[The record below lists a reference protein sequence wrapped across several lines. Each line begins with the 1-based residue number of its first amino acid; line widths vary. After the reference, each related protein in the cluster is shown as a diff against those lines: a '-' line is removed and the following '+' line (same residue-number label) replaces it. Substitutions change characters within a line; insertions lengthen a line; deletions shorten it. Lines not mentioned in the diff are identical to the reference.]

1 MNRPAH
7 TQIWLAIFV
16 VAAVAVASAA
26 QDRTTI
32 TPSGIRIG
40 ERLTYNISFQRYE
53 SVGFAEIYA
62 VSRGKLGDIDALEL
76 RMKIKTTG
84 LLSAAFYQI
93 DEVRTTFANPDT
105 GAPLMVKRQDNGS
118 VSVKETVSNFLSSPA
133 QGFDLLTLLYHARQS
148 GGSGSFL

>member
-1 MNRPAH
+1 MNRPAY

-16 VAAVAVASAA
+16 VAAFALTSAA

-53 SVGFAEIYA
+53 SVGFAEMYA
-62 VSRGKLGDIDALEL
+62 VSRGKLGDVDALEL

-84 LLSAAFYQI
+84 LLSAAFYQA
-93 DEVRTTFANPDT
+93 DEVRTTFANPET
-105 GAPLMVKRQDNGS
+105 GAPLLVRRQDNSG
-118 VSVKETVSNFLSSPA
+118 VSVREIVTSYLAGSSS
-133 QGFDLLTLLYHARQS
+133 GFDLLTLM
-148 GGSGSFL
+148 

>member
-1 MNRPAH
+1 MNRPAY

-53 SVGFAEIYA
+53 SVGFAEMYA

-84 LLSAAFYQI
+84 LLSAAFFQI
-93 DEVRTTFANPDT
+93 DELRTVFANPDAGT
-105 GAPLMVKRQDNGS
+105 PLMVRRQDNSG
-118 VSVKETVSNFLSSPA
+118 VSVRETVNS
-133 QGFDLLTLLYHARQS
+133 YV
-148 GGSGSFL
+148 